1 MFVRSFD
8 VLHHVLVEIN
18 EVVLDHYMIQNYGP
32 ESACK
37 GLWYYNCFD
46 RSMLCH
52 VDAIA
57 RLVVDH
63 WETTCGSGHNDPPNW
78 MTSIVYGSELIG

>member
-46 RSMLCH
+46 IPLLLEDNQMVENYFHCVEGSS
-52 VDAIA
+52 
-57 RLVVDH
+57 
-63 WETTCGSGHNDPPNW
+63 TCPWLHSKECP
-78 MTSIVYGSELIG
+78 SCQFCK